1 MLPAA
6 TTSPGLHIPGQP
18 SIAMPVLT
26 MLEGE
31 EASRTWLLG
40 ERALVIGRDLVC
52 DLALADAKSSR
63 KHARLQW
70 MNFDR
75 PDEPPEVWLEDLGST
90 NGTWVNGLRVEEP
103 VRIYERDK
111 VLIGST
117 LFGYGLRIDEELEAM
132 RRLVQRATTD
142 PLTTM
147 NNAEVFE
154 RALRREFERARRY
167 TRPLSLVYLNVDHL
181 SQVNDTHGNRIGD
194 LVLRQVGRILRDNL
208 RLSDMSARVGGDE
221 FAVLLPETGIEGAMA
236 VGERLRRCVQD
247 FPMMLGVDPVRV
259 TVSVGVAGLDG
270 TFTHPDA
277 YVDAASKAAYL
288 AKDLGRNRCALHVA
302 A

>member
-6 TTSPGLHIPGQP
+6 PTSPGLTALGSP
-18 SIAMPVLT
+18 SLAMPVIT

-31 EASRTWLLG
+31 ETSRTWLLG
-40 ERALVIGRDLVC
+40 ERSLVIGRDLVC

-90 NGTWVNGLRVEEP
+90 NGTWVNGVRVEEP

-147 NNAEVFE
+147 NNAEVFD

-167 TRPLSLVYLNVDHL
+167 TRPLTMLYLNVDHL
-181 SQVNDTHGNRIGD
+181 AQVNDTHGNRIGD

-221 FAVLLPETGIEGAMA
+221 FTVMLPETGIEGAMA
-236 VGERLRRCVQD
+236 VAERLRRCVQD
-247 FPMMLGVDPVRV
+247 FPMMLGVDPVKV
-259 TVSVGVAGLDG
+259 TVSIGVASLDG
-270 TFTHPDA
+270 TFSHPDA

-288 AKDLGRNRCALHVA
+288 AKDLGRNRCALHVPG
-302 A
+302 